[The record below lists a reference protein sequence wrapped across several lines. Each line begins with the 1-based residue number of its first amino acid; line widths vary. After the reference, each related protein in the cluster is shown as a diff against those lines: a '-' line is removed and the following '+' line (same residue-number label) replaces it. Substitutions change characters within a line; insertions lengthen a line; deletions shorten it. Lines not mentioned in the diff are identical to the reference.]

1 MPNKTSSVLML
12 IACFGVLWLGVNDC
26 VAQNSSA
33 VLQQIFRDKA
43 QLAESDL
50 TALDQGETVIKL
62 LPARDKREIAM
73 GGAVRVQA
81 SAESFLQSFRDN
93 MTRKSNPAILEIGS
107 FGNPPSLDDLQGLTI
122 ESRDIEDLRQCVVGN
137 CRLKL
142 SAMMIDRLQKE
153 IDWSAPDYPVHVT
166 QLLKQMLV
174 DYVRDYLARGDAALI
189 QYDDKVE
196 PISLADE
203 QHELL
208 ASSSY
213 HALAN
218 TNQDAKNLSNPG
230 ASEIDDVLV
239 WSKIKFGLKPVIA
252 VNHIMIYKSPK
263 NTDAQIL
270 IVSKQIY
277 ANHYFD
283 SSLGL
288 TAFINIPGPTPKTY
302 LLYENRSRVDGL
314 GGVFGKV
321 KRGIIEDKAVSSLE
335 SILQRSQR
343 SLDARAPNPGDSS
356 QAPVGIERRWPQW
369 RARRLEIFVL
379 VLAITVFAILLG
391 LRGYAWKGYQPSHK
405 PLKLNRALELKDR
418 A

>member
-1 MPNKTSSVLML
+1 MLKTKLNALML
-12 IACFGVLWLGVNDC
+12 IACFGILWPGVNDC
-26 VAQNSSA
+26 VAQGSNA
-33 VLQQIFRDKA
+33 VFQQIFRDKA
-43 QLAESDL
+43 ELAEGDF
-50 TALDQGETVIKL
+50 TALDQGETVIKR
-62 LPARDKREIAM
+62 LPALDKREIAIC
-73 GGAVRVQA
+73 GAVRVPA
-81 SAESFLQSFRDN
+81 SAEMFLQSFREN

-107 FGNPPSLDDLQGLTI
+107 FGNPPSLNDLQSLTI

-142 SAMMIDRLQKE
+142 SAMIIGRLQKE
-153 IDWSAPDYPVHVT
+153 IDWSAPDYPIHVT

-189 QYDDKVE
+189 QYDDKGE

-208 ASSSY
+208 AASSY

-218 TNQDAKNLSNPG
+218 TNGDANNLSK
-230 ASEIDDVLV
+230 SEAMLVDNAFV

-252 VNHIMIYKSPK
+252 VNHIMIYQRPQ
-263 NTDAQIL
+263 NTGAQIL

-288 TAFINIPGPTPKTY
+288 TAFINIPGPIPNTY

-321 KRGIIEDKAVSSLE
+321 KRGIIEDKAVSILE

-356 QAPVGIERRWPQW
+356 QALVGIERKWPRW
-369 RARRLEIFVL
+369 RVRRLEIFVL
-379 VLAITVFAILLG
+379 VLAITVFAVLLG
-391 LRGYAWKGYQPSHK
+391 LRGYAWNGYQPSRK
-405 PLKLNRALELKDR
+405 PLKLNRDWN
-418 A
+418 

>member
-1 MPNKTSSVLML
+1 MLNKKLGVLVL
-12 IACFGVLWLGVNDC
+12 IVCFGVLWLGVDDC
-26 VAQNSSA
+26 VAQNSNA
-33 VLQQIFRDKA
+33 VLQQIFQDKA
-43 QLAESDL
+43 ELAESDL

-62 LPARDKREIAM
+62 WPARDKREIAM

-81 SAESFLQSFRDN
+81 SAESFLQSFREN

-107 FGNPPSLDDLQGLTI
+107 FGNPPSVDDLQGLTI

-153 IDWSAPDYPVHVT
+153 IDWSAPDYPIHVT

-189 QYDDKVE
+189 QYDDKGE

-213 HALAN
+213 HALAD
-218 TNQDAKNLSNPG
+218 TNGVANNLSK
-230 ASEIDDVLV
+230 SEPMLVDNAFV
-239 WSKIKFGLKPVIA
+239 WSKIKFGLKPVIV
-252 VNHIMIYKSPK
+252 VNHIMIYKRPQ
-263 NTDAQIL
+263 NTGAQIL

-314 GGVFGKV
+314 GGLFGKV

-356 QAPVGIERRWPQW
+356 QASVGIERKWP
-369 RARRLEIFVL
+369 RSRVRRLEIFVL
-379 VLAITVFAILLG
+379 ILAITVFSILLG

-405 PLKLNRALELKDR
+405 PLKLDRGLELKDR

>member
-1 MPNKTSSVLML
+1 MLNKTSSVLTL
-12 IACFGVLWLGVNDC
+12 IACFGVLWLGLNDC
-26 VAQNSSA
+26 VAQNSNA
-33 VLQQIFRDKA
+33 VLHQIFRDKA
-43 QLAESDL
+43 ELAESDL
-50 TALDQGETVIKL
+50 TALDQGETLIKV

-81 SAESFLQSFRDN
+81 SAESFLQSFREN
-93 MTRKSNPAILEIGS
+93 ITRKSSPAILEIGS
-107 FGNPPSLDDLQGLTI
+107 FGDSPSLDDLQGLTI

-142 SAMMIDRLQKE
+142 SAMMINRSQRE
-153 IDWSAPDYPVHVT
+153 INWEAPDYRDQVT

-174 DYVRDYLARGDAALI
+174 DYVRDYLTRGDRALI
-189 QYDDKVE
+189 QYDDKGE

-208 ASSSY
+208 ASSGY
-213 HALAN
+213 HALAD
-218 TNQDAKNLSNPG
+218 TNGEADNPSK
-230 ASEIDDVLV
+230 SEAILV
-239 WSKIKFGLKPVIA
+239 DNAFIWSKIKFGLKPVIA
-252 VNHIMIYKSPK
+252 VNHIMIYQRPQ
-263 NTDAQIL
+263 NIGAQIL
-270 IVSKQIY
+270 IVSQQIY

-356 QAPVGIERRWPQW
+356 QAPFGVERKWPRW
-369 RARRLEIFVL
+369 RVSRLEIFVL
-379 VLAITVFAILLG
+379 VLAITVFAVLLG